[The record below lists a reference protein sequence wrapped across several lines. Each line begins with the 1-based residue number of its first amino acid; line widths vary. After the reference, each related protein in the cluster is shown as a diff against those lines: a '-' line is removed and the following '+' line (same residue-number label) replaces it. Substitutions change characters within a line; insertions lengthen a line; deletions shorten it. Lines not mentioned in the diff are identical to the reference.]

1 VISTQKKLLYGL
13 ALVVSSA
20 LFANELVKATRSE
33 EAPLGAERPAE
44 TDGTWTAVPAASAPG
59 DATFDADASGVS
71 SGLSSGLSSG
81 HALEE
86 TPGAPRGAAD
96 AQDVLASL
104 ERALAR
110 LEVRPQAV
118 GSRRSEDPQPVER
131 TDAASGALPSEST
144 LNAPVREERRASAA
158 DRARLQS
165 FLDGAPLMGVIC
177 SESESVALFGGRG
190 VHVGE
195 LLLGDDGRVTACSPL
210 GVNVS
215 VGGSDVWVALPAVRT
230 RSAAPTSS
238 STLSRPSNEA
248 PAAPVPAPDAGAPAQ

>member
-33 EAPLGAERPAE
+33 EAPLGAERPA
-44 TDGTWTAVPAASAPG
+44 GTEGAWTAVPQASAPG
-59 DATFDADASGVS
+59 GATFDAGA
-71 SGLSSGLSSG
+71 SG
-81 HALEE
+81 HAFGEA
-86 TPGAPRGAAD
+86 PAAPRGAAG

-118 GSRRSEDPQPVER
+118 GSGRLEDPQPIER
-131 TDAASGALPSEST
+131 TDAGSEAPPSEST
-144 LNAPVREERRASAA
+144 PGAPAREERRASGA

-165 FLDGAPLMGVIC
+165 FLDAAPLMGVIC
-177 SESESVALFGGRG
+177 SESESVALFGGRS

-238 STLSRPSNEA
+238 SSLNRASNET